1 MKKFLSGII
10 IALMMA
16 CGQSVLAKT
25 VPVEAMTSFSAT
37 NPPDTMI
44 VYTIGAFILAILG
57 VASCILIFKGLREHP
72 ENRTYMPFGPAMVVA
87 ALIALMV

>member
-1 MKKFLSGII
+1 MKKGFTLIE
-10 IALMMA
+10 
-16 CGQSVLAKT
+16 VL
-25 VPVEAMTSFSAT
+25 
-37 NPPDTMI
+37 I
-44 VYTIGAFILAILG
+44 VLAILG